1 MIMRNH
7 MIAGVLND
15 LVTSLSG
22 VLSMRHSRSFGS
34 SRSYLSVFLID
45 SDVTI
50 SARSIGL
57 RP

>member
-7 MIAGVLND
+7 IIAGVLND

-22 VLSMRHSRSFGS
+22 VLSMRHSRSLGS
-34 SRSYLSVFLID
+34 TRSYLSVFFID

-50 SARSIGL
+50 SARSTGL